1 VAARAARQEHDG
13 HIAQRGRAL
22 RELTAAGSEGE
33 KMKIAD
39 ILDTKGST
47 VHSVL
52 PWLTVAEVIDR
63 LGRLGIGAVL
73 VCDENSAIAGIVSE
87 RDVVRALRQ
96 HGAAL
101 LAMPVSEVMTHY
113 VQTTHPDET
122 VAHAMARMTAGRYRH
137 LPVIDNGRLVG
148 MVSIGDLVKH
158 RVREMELETG
168 VLRDALISRY

>member
-1 VAARAARQEHDG
+1 MVPPHSS
-13 HIAQRGRAL
+13 GRPAL
-22 RELTAAGSEGE
+22 AGSPQPAPKGE

-39 ILDTKGST
+39 ILDTKGRT

-52 PWLTVAEVIDR
+52 PWLTVAEVVDR
-63 LGRLGIGAVL
+63 LGRLGVGAVL
-73 VCDENSAIAGIVSE
+73 VCDENGAIRGIVSE
-87 RDVVRALRQ
+87 RDIVRALRK

-101 LAMPVSEVMTHY
+101 LTMPVSEVMTRY
-113 VQTTHPDET
+113 VETCEPDET

-137 LPVIDNGRLVG
+137 LPVLVDGRLAG

-168 VLRDALISRY
+168 VLRDALIARY

>member
-1 VAARAARQEHDG
+1 MVTPRRRRRAPC
-13 HIAQRGRAL
+13 
-22 RELTAAGSEGE
+22 ELTAAGSEGE

-52 PWLTVAEVIDR
+52 PWLTVSEVVER
-63 LGRLGIGAVL
+63 LGKLGIGAVL
-73 VCDENSAIAGIVSE
+73 VCEEHSTIQGIVSE
-87 RDVVRALRQ
+87 RDIVRALRK

-101 LAMPVSEVMTHY
+101 LAMPVSEVMTRY
-113 VQTTHPDET
+113 VQTAGPDET

-137 LPVIDNGRLVG
+137 LPVVDNGRLVG